1 MSCVHFPRKRRK
13 KSFLIAYISMLVC
26 GINLHFSITI
36 IFLCRAWFFSIICT
50 MLAFFFEGKPKT
62 QRFEQIEIANK
73 RELGRLTKWIEAKQ
87 EKNIIIIASGWT
99 NSEMAENMADE
110 WTMVMISFCDK
121 RASDYSPTFIGRFL
135 CQILEYLHKY
145 FSFTRKTEW
154 RIVLTSLFWLLYKIT
169 TATTETISISI
180 CAWVFVAK

>member
-1 MSCVHFPRKRRK
+1 MNGSPFVFLIFSLSLFRLAWICLPYYCYYPMSCVHFPRKRRK

-50 MLAFFFEGKPKT
+50 MLAFFFEGEPKT

-87 EKNIIIIASGWT
+87 EKKYHN
-99 NSEMAENMADE
+99 NSIRLNEFRN
-110 WTMVMISFCDK
+110 
-121 RASDYSPTFIGRFL
+121 GRKYGRWMDNGYDFL
-135 CQILEYLHKY
+135 L
-145 FSFTRKTEW
+145 R
-154 RIVLTSLFWLLYKIT
+154 
-169 TATTETISISI
+169 
-180 CAWVFVAK
+180 